1 MGLKSL
7 DSTLGT
13 KPTTEAQLDFVAFNN
28 GMVLQILR
36 SGQII
41 NGLCVFLW
49 RLFLQLGLFSSVF
62 SLGWDLLV
70 VEPDYLPDA
79 EVLCFQPC
87 LYPMKYLHP
96 RSMYTLPR
104 GGVQRGGTPSAGSRE
119 SIPPTGGSGGKR
131 APSVGSGAASPD
143 GGSGVKPPKQKL
155 PYKSI
160 L

>member
-1 MGLKSL
+1 
-7 DSTLGT
+7 
-13 KPTTEAQLDFVAFNN
+13 
-28 GMVLQILR
+28 
-36 SGQII
+36 
-41 NGLCVFLW
+41 
-49 RLFLQLGLFSSVF
+49 
-62 SLGWDLLV
+62 

-104 GGVQRGGTPSAGSRE
+104 GGVQRGGTPSAGSGG
-119 SIPPTGGSGGKR
+119 SIPPGGSGGKR
-131 APSVGSGAASPD
+131 APSGGSGA
-143 GGSGVKPPKQKL
+143 KPPKQKL